1 MLTIGLGLTFT
12 CSQRFHHTCRNNDT
26 APDIVL
32 LCDNFR
38 SEGLLCSPWWLRPL
52 VTVLLLRKA
61 RLMLS
66 LMIPQCISRYVCLPS
81 SLFTMTLMGIAIVTK
96 ATMICHLR
104 FWIYLIFPMSKWF
117 ILNFIILQFYTYLL
131 IQLHFGIQFIYK
143 NLHFTIILAGN
154 VHMM

>member
-81 SLFTMTLMGIAIVTK
+81 SLFTMTLMGSAIVTK
-96 ATMICHLR
+96 ATMIQDLPLEVLLSHLSDEEMIHTK
-104 FWIYLIFPMSKWF
+104 FYH
-117 ILNFIILQFYTYLL
+117 LQFYTYLL
-131 IQLHFGIQFIYK
+131 
-143 NLHFTIILAGN
+143 FTYPVTLRYSTYL
-154 VHMM
+154 